1 MKTLSDLTLSQLTAV
16 YSAVSGTPVKA
27 KFFNS
32 RQTGRRRVE
41 ALLSE
46 KGLTLADALLAAG
59 FTTETAPVAEET
71 KAEAPEI
78 EADTD
83 VSEPELTSPA
93 WDEVQPEIEIDAK
106 LDAAPEDSDASTA
119 EVSETPDLLSVAVIL
134 TSNQVVN
141 DTRDMLV
148 RYLLD
153 SAGLDPENAV
163 RAAIRAVK
171 ALKLPEQAPLTTTS
185 HQPRTGTKQEQV
197 ISMLRRPEGATIDQM
212 VSATRWQVHTCRGFL
227 AGAVKKRLGMN
238 ISSDKDVNG
247 QRVYRAA

>member
-106 LDAAPEDSDASTA
+106 LDAAPEDVAGGSPVCGRAQPPSPPPPATA
-119 EVSETPDLLSVAVIL
+119 ARRCP
-134 TSNQVVN
+134 
-141 DTRDMLV
+141 
-148 RYLLD
+148 
-153 SAGLDPENAV
+153 
-163 RAAIRAVK
+163 
-171 ALKLPEQAPLTTTS
+171 
-185 HQPRTGTKQEQV
+185 
-197 ISMLRRPEGATIDQM
+197 RRPGRAGAAEGAAD
-212 VSATRWQVHTCRGFL
+212 S
-227 AGAVKKRLGMN
+227 GADPR
-238 ISSDKDVNG
+238 
-247 QRVYRAA
+247 